1 MALRSTTRSTVLTLL
16 ASGALSLLATPAFAR
31 GGGRGG
37 GGHSS
42 GGGHFSGGQSYSAPH
57 YSAPHVSAAPHYAAP
72 HAYGGSVGVHGASP
86 MRAPAYYGGHG
97 FVGGGRGPY
106 VAGGRVP
113 AFYGGP
119 RGGVWWGARYGWRV
133 PLYWGGYYRPYPA
146 YWGVG
151 YWVTD
156 WIMLDYLAAEEARMM
171 VHSPSGVAV
180 PVESTPLD
188 VNVREE
194 LRAQV
199 ADYLAMPPPS
209 GSTSTQSD
217 GNTLVVSDPRV
228 AGALAAPH
236 HVFVVSNPVAVVDRT
251 HGGSCNVTAA
261 DLVRT
266 SSPVPSGQ
274 SSADVLVAASK
285 KGSCAP
291 GTTVAMPIVELVR
304 FEEAL
309 LERVTRGAAAAKA
322 TDADADSAPVP
333 APSDLSPTPPTP
345 GTPPPSAHPIAPV
358 APPAPAPQ
366 DLPTPPPPPTTPNS
380 DGSLSL

>member
-1 MALRSTTRSTVLTLL
+1 MATRSTTVL
-16 ASGALSLLATPAFAR
+16 AAAALSLVVTPVFAR
-31 GGGRGG
+31 GGGHGG

-42 GGGHFSGGQSYSAPH
+42 GGHFSGGHSSAPHYSAPHVSAPH

-86 MRAPAYYGGHG
+86 MRAPAYYGGHHAYL
-97 FVGGGRGPY
+97 GGGRGPY

-119 RGGVWWGARYGWRV
+119 RGGVWWGPRYGFRV

-146 YWGVG
+146 YWGLG

-156 WIMLDYLAAEEARMM
+156 WIMLDYLAAEEARMLAYGG
-171 VHSPSGVAV
+171 PSAIAV

-188 VNVREE
+188 VGVREE

-199 ADYLAMPPPS
+199 ADYLAMPPPPA
-209 GSTSTQSD
+209 GAATPAD
-217 GNTLVVSDPRV
+217 GNTLVVNDPRV

-236 HVFVVSNPVAVVDRT
+236 HVFVVSQPVVVADRT
-251 HGGSCNVTAA
+251 HGGSCNLTAA

-274 SSADVLVAASK
+274 STTDVMVAASK
-285 KGSCAP
+285 KSSCPP
-291 GTTVAMPIVELVR
+291 GTTVALPIVDLVR

-309 LERVTRGAAAAKA
+309 IERVTKGAAAAKA
-322 TDADADSAPVP
+322 ADADADTTP
-333 APSDLSPTPPTP
+333 APSP
-345 GTPPPSAHPIAPV
+345 APV
-358 APPAPAPQ
+358 APPSSFAPTA
-366 DLPTPPPPPTTPNS
+366 PTPPQGAPSAEDIMSSPIPPPPANG